1 MIKKQPTIKD
11 VALRSGVSIATVDRV
26 LHNRGKVSQK
36 NLKAVTEAIE
46 HLSFQPNQI
55 ARALSVRKNNLK
67 IGVTYPK
74 VENEFWAEIDLGITS
89 AKNLLR
95 PFGVELII
103 DHTNRYNRNDQLKS
117 IDNLIKQNVNGIIFT
132 PVSDSLADMLDQ
144 HIPENVHFVTVI
156 EDIVGSRRLFHIGP
170 DDFQI
175 GALAAK
181 LIYLYTEKNSK
192 VIILSPNARFTGT
205 QKRIS
210 GFMSKIKQEQLNI
223 DILQICNVP
232 SETEEES
239 YQAIYQIT
247 LDCIRNHSSLNA
259 IYVTNGLTQWC
270 ADAVKDSG
278 KSGKVS
284 VFGHEFTSGIG
295 EFLESGTVA
304 ATIYQKPAQQ
314 FYTAIC
320 MLYEF
325 LIGDRTI
332 AESNIVTECSILI
345 KESLPFIKI
354 GGMDLL

>member
-1 MIKKQPTIKD
+1 MKNQQPTIKD
-11 VALRSGVSIATVDRV
+11 VAIRSGVSIATVDRV
-26 LHNRGKVSQK
+26 LHNRGRVSQK

-46 HLSFQPNQI
+46 QLSYRPNQI
-55 ARALSVRKNNLK
+55 ARALSARKSNFK
-67 IGVTYPK
+67 IGITYPK
-74 VENEFWAEIDLGITS
+74 VENEFWAEIDSGINS
-89 AKNLLR
+89 ARNQLR
-95 PFGVELII
+95 PFGVELVV

-117 IDNLIKQNVNGIIFT
+117 IDNLIKQNVNGLIFT

-144 HIPENVHFVTVI
+144 HIPENVLFATVI
-156 EDIVGSRRLFHIGP
+156 EDTVGSRRFFHIGP

-181 LIYLYTEKNSK
+181 LIHLYTGDNSK
-192 VIILSPNARFTGT
+192 VIILSPNAGFSGT
-205 QKRIS
+205 QQRVS
-210 GFMSKIKQEQLNI
+210 GFVSKIKQEPLDI

-232 SETEEES
+232 SETEKES

-278 KSGKVS
+278 NAGRIK
-284 VFGHEFTSGIG
+284 VFGHEFTSEIG
-295 EFLESGTVA
+295 ELLESGIVC

-325 LIGDRTI
+325 LIGDRKLQ
-332 AESNIVTECSILI
+332 ASNIITECSILI

-354 GGMDLL
+354 GGMDLQ